1 MTYALGDPYTDQQ
14 AGNEEDNA
22 KDNDDTRLTLSPVLA
37 LGQLGHGVL
46 AASGNEVRDSGHCV
60 GCGFLQRRQSDMSS
74 DEICAAMAWQ
84 R

>member
-1 MTYALGDPYTDQQ
+1 MNEVTYALGNPNTNQQ
-14 AGNEEDNA
+14 AQNEEDDD
-22 KDNDDTRLTLSPVLA
+22 KDDNDTGLALGPVVT

-60 GCGFLQRRQSDMSS
+60 GCGFLQ
-74 DEICAAMAWQ
+74 Q